1 MRASRNEIDVKVL
14 NLEKDNQNL
23 RAERRRLDHKM
34 AQIQK

>member
-1 MRASRNEIDVKVL
+1 MRASRGEIDVKVL